1 MRSLADNQA
10 QRYGMNETNSL
21 PTILL
26 VEEDDQVRP
35 ILTQNLR
42 HQGYHV
48 IVALDEA
55 DAIERTK
62 GGGLCPDLILLNQV
76 GRSIQEY
83 TVMGQRICKSA
94 GIASRTPII
103 VMAEQYG
110 ADMEGKDVQ
119 VDDTEYVTYLEDG
132 QQLMNLLHRLC
143 PV

>member
-1 MRSLADNQA
+1 
-10 QRYGMNETNSL
+10 MNETYSL

-35 ILTQNLR
+35 LLSQNL
-42 HQGYHV
+42 HNHGYRV

-62 GGGLCPDLILLNQV
+62 GGGLCPDMILLNQV

-83 TVMGQRICKSA
+83 TVMGQRICQSA
-94 GIASRTPII
+94 GIGDHTPII

-110 ADMEGKDVQ
+110 AEMEGKDVQ
-119 VDDTEYVTYLEDG
+119 VNETQYVTYLEDG

-143 PV
+143 AI

>member
-1 MRSLADNQA
+1 
-10 QRYGMNETNSL
+10 MNETYSL

-35 ILTQNLR
+35 LLSQNL
-42 HQGYHV
+42 HNHGYRV

-62 GGGLCPDLILLNQV
+62 GGGLCPDMILLNQV

-83 TVMGQRICKSA
+83 TVMGQRICQSA
-94 GIASRTPII
+94 GIGDHTPII

-110 ADMEGKDVQ
+110 AEMEGKDVQ
-119 VDDTEYVTYLEDG
+119 VNETQYVTYLEDG